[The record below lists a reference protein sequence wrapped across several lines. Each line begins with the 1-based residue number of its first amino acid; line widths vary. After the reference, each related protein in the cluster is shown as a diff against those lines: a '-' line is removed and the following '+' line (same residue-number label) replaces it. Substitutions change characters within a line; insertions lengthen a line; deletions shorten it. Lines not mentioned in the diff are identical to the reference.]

1 LELRPQRP
9 LLRLYVPG
17 TDAGATEG
25 EEYAVSL
32 ARSSEFEY
40 PCWQETN
47 GRDRR
52 VVYYCGRQEYSAE
65 VRGARVL
72 FSRRHLAGADIASLE
87 RGDVGPV
94 RLELLLDVEPL
105 TRRRA
110 EFCPQPGTRVLAVC
124 LPKFTEVVEGVAGC
138 AVFRLTEGGE
148 TGIPLATPAGLWAR
162 PERSFVLPLLP
173 REPLRRSPVRV
184 AAERIVR
191 EACGFKYG
199 ERRGWL
205 KRQTACQAILLPRPE
220 SSDRRSLERRLVA
233 EVQRQ
238 AEIFGLAV
246 RTVPQA
252 AVGRLR
258 TASDL
263 LHAAHD
269 LHRSYWARDARP

>member
-1 LELRPQRP
+1 LELRPERP
-9 LLRLYVPG
+9 LLSLYLPG
-17 TDAGATEG
+17 TNPNATRV
-25 EEYAVSL
+25 EEYVVSL

-40 PCWQETN
+40 PCWQGTN

-52 VVYYCGRQEYSAE
+52 VIYYCGRQEYSAE

-72 FSRRHLAGADIASLE
+72 FNRRYLAGTDIAALE

-110 EFCPQPGTRVLAVC
+110 EFRPQPGTRILAVC

-138 AVFRLTEGGE
+138 AVFRLTAGGE
-148 TGIPLATPAGLWAR
+148 TGIPLAEPAGLWAR

-205 KRQTACQAILLPRPE
+205 KRQTACQAILLPSPM
-220 SSDRRSLERRLVA
+220 SSERRSLERRLLA
-233 EVQRQ
+233 EVRRQ

-252 AVGRLR
+252 GVVRVR

-263 LHAAHD
+263 LHAAHN
-269 LHRSYWARDARP
+269 LHRRYWARDAHP